1 MQREKT
7 GWKKPAILFLIL
19 LLLFQ
24 MGDLVYLR
32 YFDAKRHLPVLMYHH
47 FDQECPDGTV
57 VTPERFREQ
66 MTALRDAGYQTVTI
80 RQVRDYVEEGGT
92 LPDKP
97 VLITMDDGY
106 TSNPTIA
113 APILEELGLCATVFV
128 IGVYEGEVRNI
139 NNGWK
144 ISIPRF
150 SYQEAL
156 PWVEKGVLDLQ
167 SHSFNMHLLIADG
180 FSNRDGMLPMK
191 GESAADFRQTILN
204 DAEQARL
211 RREEDGVPGDLCA
224 LAFPF
229 GYYNQKLDG
238 VLAEAGYA
246 ATFTI
251 DERLNRLTP
260 GDPACL
266 RMLGRIN
273 ITDQTSGEKLVKRVQ
288 RYS

>member
-1 MQREKT
+1 MQHKKT
-7 GWKKPAILFLIL
+7 GWKRPAILLLIL

-24 MGDLVYLR
+24 MGDLAYLR
-32 YFDAKRHLPVLMYHH
+32 YFDARRHLPVLMYHH
-47 FDQECPDGTV
+47 FDEECPDGTV

-66 MTALRDAGYQTVTI
+66 MTALRDAGYQAVTI
-80 RQVRDYVEEGGT
+80 RQVRDYVERGGT

-106 TSNPTIA
+106 TSNLTVA

-128 IGVYEGEVRNI
+128 IGVYEGETRNV

-150 SYQEAL
+150 AYQEAL

-180 FSNRDGMLPMK
+180 FGSRDGMLPMD
-191 GESAADFRQTILN
+191 GESGDDFRRAVLN

-211 RREEDGVPGDLCA
+211 RREEDGVPGELCA

-229 GYYNQKLDG
+229 GYYNQELDG

-246 ATFTI
+246 VTFTI
-251 DERLNRLTP
+251 DERINRLTP

-273 ITDQTSGEKLVKRVQ
+273 VTDQTSGEKLVKRVQ